1 VKDAAATA
9 GAAMDAA
16 ADVGA
21 GAGPS
26 SAAEAVPTRDAA
38 TAAATM
44 RILSFRV
51 AAICS
56 SVLVE
61 RRDVLLAS
69 AARASCGS
77 RVCEARVRGWRGR
90 DRLGWCYIQAASRRG
105 PPSARRICAKAKAA
119 RQ

>member
-1 VKDAAATA
+1 
-9 GAAMDAA
+9 MDAA

-21 GAGPS
+21 GAGP

-77 RVCEARVRGWRGR
+77 RSVTARASVCSSHMRKSKGSEAVEG
-90 DRLGWCYIQAASRRG
+90 
-105 PPSARRICAKAKAA
+105 
-119 RQ
+119 